1 MRKDIFIVGARLL
14 GIWELLGAVSSLAW
28 LIANWMGYLQMQPS
42 NKEYT
47 AIHFI
52 IQFLTGIFLLFRT
65 DRLYD
70 FVNRITGE
78 GKIAEQDSEQ

>member
-14 GIWELLGAVSSLAW
+14 GIWELLGALSSLAW
-28 LIANWMGYLQMQPS
+28 LIASWMGYLQMQPS

-47 AIHFI
+47 SIHFI

-65 DRLYD
+65 HQLFDLL
-70 FVNRITGE
+70 NHITSGE
-78 GKIAEQDSEQ
+78 SIVEQDPE